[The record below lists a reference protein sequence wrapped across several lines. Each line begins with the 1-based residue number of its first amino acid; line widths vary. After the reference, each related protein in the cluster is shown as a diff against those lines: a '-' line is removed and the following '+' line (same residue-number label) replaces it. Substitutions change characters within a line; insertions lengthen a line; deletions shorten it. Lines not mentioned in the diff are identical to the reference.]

1 MAQVCSKSLLYQIQ
15 HLWKACSPV
24 QRSTQHLF
32 PTGTSQTCGYPAL
45 MQCED
50 GVYNK
55 NTSWSTKSF
64 KDIPF
69 LHGWTTGVNDSQV
82 QSPVFFHLLRYRV
95 HKVRKFPGKK
105 KVLPRILRDFLIHCS
120 CSLKIDH
127 RFLAKHFDF
136 AAVEDI
142 ESSPWKNDGNG
153 FGYLV

>member
-1 MAQVCSKSLLYQIQ
+1 MTQICGESLLYQIQ

-32 PTGTSQTCGYPAL
+32 PTSTSQTCSYPAL

-69 LHGWTTGVNDSQV
+69 LHGWTTSVNDSQV
-82 QSPVFFHLLRYRV
+82 QSPVFFLT
-95 HKVRKFPGKK
+95 PI
-105 KVLPRILRDFLIHCS
+105 PFLSEKNDCRGLNTFLTHHS

-142 ESSPWKNDGNG
+142 ESSPWKRNEKDGEQIWWIS
-153 FGYLV
+153 